1 MAEHRCNEIEKELY
15 EFKEQYAK
23 NGVEMMR
30 LALAIEGVAK
40 EVKDHHIFSE
50 ENKKRRE
57 EKEKAFREDLE
68 PILDSYNTLI
78 NGRKWVLGTIVFFF
92 TIGSFYLLLKQ
103 IFHK

>member
-50 ENKKRRE
+50 ENKKE
-57 EKEKAFREDLE
+57 ERKRKKRL
-68 PILDSYNTLI
+68 
-78 NGRKWVLGTIVFFF
+78 GRI
-92 TIGSFYLLLKQ
+92 
-103 IFHK
+103 